1 MFDNVDTKGTF
12 IFTYAIP
19 LLTFTITPDVI
30 YEDVKALL
38 LTVNLLF
45 IELRRSEEKNE
56 NIQMVGMDVIF
67 AAYAADHQYINCS

>member
-1 MFDNVDTKGTF
+1 MGDVLLYGVLPIWIKF
-12 IFTYAIP
+12 ILPT
-19 LLTFTITPDVI
+19 
-30 YEDVKALL
+30 
-38 LTVNLLF
+38 NLLF